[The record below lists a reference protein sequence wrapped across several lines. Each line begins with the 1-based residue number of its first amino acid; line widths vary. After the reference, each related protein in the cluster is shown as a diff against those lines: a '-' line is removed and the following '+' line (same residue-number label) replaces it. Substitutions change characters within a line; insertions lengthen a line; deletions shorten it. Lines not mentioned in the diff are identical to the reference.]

1 MLIYIHKS
9 IRVNTIAPGRIVTE
23 TPLATPPSDEF
34 GLGRSSELL
43 VHSSLLGI
51 LEDIAN
57 DALSGLGKSSMLAL
71 REFSPGP
78 VFGINGGAAGGGY
91 V

>member
-1 MLIYIHKS
+1 
-9 IRVNTIAPGRIVTE
+9 
-23 TPLATPPSDEF
+23 
-34 GLGRSSELL
+34 
-43 VHSSLLGI
+43 
-51 LEDIAN
+51 
-57 DALSGLGKSSMLAL
+57 MLAL